1 MATEP
6 QMFIWQNTI
15 NFKQSRYTFIV
26 VIDEYGNSE
35 VSAQHGEPN
44 SYFIPDLANTPHSS
58 DQYILVVH

>member
-35 VSAQHGEPN
+35 VSA
-44 SYFIPDLANTPHSS
+44 
-58 DQYILVVH
+58 